1 MQLYSVRIKMV
12 RTIKLYQNFNI
23 KNNHK
28 NSIILIG
35 NFDGLHVGHQK
46 LFSLAKKYKK
56 KYKIKIGV
64 FTFEP
69 MPKMFFNKKLKNFR
83 ISNKIQ
89 KIDLLE
95 KFGVDFVIIKRFDK
109 NFSKTKSIDF
119 IKNILNKKL
128 NAKFIFVSN
137 NFRFGNKREGNVKQ
151 LIKYEE
157 ICNYK
162 IIKPQP
168 LLTKKKVISSTLIR
182 NFLQN
187 GKLNK
192 ANKLLKRNWSIVG
205 KVQKGRQLG
214 KKFGFP
220 TANIDIK
227 DYVIAKPGV
236 YAVKVK
242 IEKNNKSIKGIANL
256 GYRPTFKQN
265 KILLE
270 VHLFNFSGNL
280 YNKYLTVDFMKF
292 IRKEKKF
299 KNVDQLKRQIKS
311 DLLKAKKI
319 K

>member
-1 MQLYSVRIKMV
+1 MVKSIKV
-12 RTIKLYQNFNI
+12 YQNLNI
-23 KNNHK
+23 KKDHK

-46 LFSLAKKYKK
+46 LFLTAKKYKK

-64 FTFEP
+64 LTFEP
-69 MPKMFFNKKLKNFR
+69 MPKMFFNKNIKNFR
-83 ISNKIQ
+83 ISNIIQ
-89 KIDLLE
+89 KISLLK
-95 KFGVDFVIIKRFDK
+95 KFRVDFVVVKKFDK
-109 NFSKTKSIDF
+109 NFSKIKSISF
-119 IKNILNKKL
+119 IKNILNTKL

-137 NFRFGNKREGNVKQ
+137 NFRFGNKREGSVKQ
-151 LIKYEE
+151 LIQYED
-157 ICNYK
+157 IYNYK

-168 LLTKKKVISSTLIR
+168 ILIRKKLISSTLIR

-187 GKLNK
+187 GKLNE
-192 ANKLLKRNWSIVG
+192 ANRLLNRNWSIVG

-242 IEKNNKSIKGIANL
+242 IQKNNKSIKGIANL

-299 KNVDQLKRQIKS
+299 KNVDQLKRQVKS
-311 DLLKAKKI
+311 DLLRAKKI